1 MAGRRGGEGSERR
14 QRRERKRQARRPG
27 RCGFW
32 QADRERVRARLW
44 GTTRRRMGY
53 TVVNRRWLSD
63 DCTECLCMPQP
74 QPIAQRGAQLSWRAA
89 RSGPTIPTVAN
100 QAARA
105 RLAAPTR
112 TLTYKPQWCNGRLS
126 VRNSF
131 GNANLSL
138 QARKEETNA
147 RPDHGQPVLVVSR
160 IPNYPS
166 PNAART
172 RTQAA
177 ANRCPKPTRT
187 PSSGSSCTTRP
198 RI

>member
-138 QARKEETNA
+138 QARKEETNCLGRLA
-147 RPDHGQPVLVVSR
+147 DTQLPVPKRRPHPHPSR
-160 IPNYPS
+160 
-166 PNAART
+166 R
-172 RTQAA
+172 
-177 ANRCPKPTRT
+177 KPMPQTN
-187 PSSGSSCTTRP
+187 PHN
-198 RI
+198 IQ